1 MKTALLFLAFTSTL
15 LAQMNVLIFS
25 GSTRKDSYNQ
35 TLAKEAA
42 AEAKLM
48 GANVTMIDLKNYSM
62 PFYDADLE
70 KKGLPRSAKKFRDL
84 MVASDAIVIATPEY
98 NGSIPGLLKN
108 ALDWASRSESAEAS
122 RSAFKGKR
130 FALLSASP
138 GRLGGARALVHLKA
152 LIEEV
157 GGKVINKQ
165 VAVPGAHSALE
176 DAELPVLRERIR
188 EQLKELFEG

>member
-35 TLAKEAA
+35 ALAKEAA